1 MLAQES
7 EAHGSAPPWYGC
19 EAAGCLQDSDPRTL
33 QGRPSRGD
41 KTQASDGQEE
51 SGNKCVLP
59 RGLGV
64 AFSSYP
70 GEAVSTVVSALSDP
84 LCFLTCETE

>member
-1 MLAQES
+1 MAVKL
-7 EAHGSAPPWYGC
+7 W
-19 EAAGCLQDSDPRTL
+19 AARGTL
-33 QGRPSRGD
+33 TPEHSRGD

-51 SGNKCVLP
+51 SGNECVLP

-70 GEAVSTVVSALSDP
+70 GEAVSIVVSALSDP